1 MDSVGSAVP
10 APTNTAPEI
19 RISVRSGLWSIE
31 TNHFRQ
37 INRASLQFADT
48 IHWVQGM
55 GSKGTH
61 LAYNIDANAAFNGGN
76 VPDPNFGVVTE
87 SVSGGNSIYHSLQLS
102 LEKRFSKGFSIA
114 SSAITA

>member
-1 MDSVGSAVP
+1 
-10 APTNTAPEI
+10 
-19 RISVRSGLWSIE
+19 
-31 TNHFRQ
+31 
-37 INRASLQFADT
+37 
-48 IHWVQGM
+48 M
-55 GSKGTH
+55 GSRGTH

-102 LEKRFSKGFSIA
+102 LEKRLSKGFSIA